1 MAAAYSHHLTIGPR
15 LARTGG
21 LLGLSLL
28 LASCGD
34 DGHVDV
40 YPVSGSVKFGNEIP
54 AGAQIVLHP
63 QGATLPENVVAM
75 GTVGP
80 DGKFEIGTYDVADG
94 APAGEYKATIE
105 WFKVV
110 KAEGGAGRGPNVLP
124 RQYTDPTKSPV
135 TVTVAE
141 GTNALPDIVIRR

>member
-1 MAAAYSHHLTIGPR
+1 MAAVFSHPLTEGVR
-15 LARTGG
+15 FARAAALVGMP
-21 LLGLSLL
+21 LL
-28 LASCGD
+28 LASCSDG
-34 DGHVDV
+34 GHVDV

-63 QGATLPENVVAM
+63 QRATLPENVVAM

-94 APAGEYKATIE
+94 APPGEYKATIE

-124 RQYTDPTKSPV
+124 RQYTDPAKSPV

-141 GTNALPDIVIRR
+141 GANALPDIVIRR